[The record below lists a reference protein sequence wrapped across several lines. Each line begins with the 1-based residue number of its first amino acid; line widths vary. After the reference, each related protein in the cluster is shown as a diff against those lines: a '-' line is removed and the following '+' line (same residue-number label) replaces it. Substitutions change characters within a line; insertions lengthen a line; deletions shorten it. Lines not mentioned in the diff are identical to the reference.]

1 MALLSMTGFGRASA
15 QLGGREYVCEI
26 RTVNHRYLDVRI
38 KVPRSLALAELPI
51 KRLVTDGL
59 DRGRVEVSIQ
69 GVGFEDGLST
79 EIAIDRNLAQAVR
92 DAHQHLADEFSLPVK
107 VDTRTLASYPGVLRS
122 CATEVPETAQVDFT
136 RELVA
141 SAIGQLIEMRSTEGL
156 KLGEVLANHLGVL
169 RDFCETVAEAAPSV
183 AKRYR
188 ERLEN
193 RISEVLGDRGLEID
207 ESRILHEVAVFAEK
221 ADVMEEVA
229 RLRAHYDHLD
239 RLIHLDDG
247 EAVGRRMDFLC
258 QEILR
263 EANTIG
269 SKAQSIDLT
278 ECVVGMKA
286 ELERLRE
293 QVQNVE

>member
-1 MALLSMTGFGRASA
+1 
-15 QLGGREYVCEI
+15 
-26 RTVNHRYLDVRI
+26 
-38 KVPRSLALAELPI
+38 
-51 KRLVTDGL
+51 
-59 DRGRVEVSIQ
+59 
-69 GVGFEDGLST
+69 
-79 EIAIDRNLAQAVR
+79 
-92 DAHQHLADEFSLPVK
+92 
-107 VDTRTLASYPGVLRS
+107 
-122 CATEVPETAQVDFT
+122 
-136 RELVA
+136 
-141 SAIGQLIEMRSTEGL
+141 
-156 KLGEVLANHLGVL
+156 
-169 RDFCETVAEAAPSV
+169 
-183 AKRYR
+183 
-188 ERLEN
+188 
-193 RISEVLGDRGLEID
+193 
-207 ESRILHEVAVFAEK
+207 
-221 ADVMEEVA
+221 MEEVA

>member
-15 QLGGREYVCEI
+15 DFAGREYVCEI

-38 KVPRSLALAELPI
+38 KLPRNFASGELAV
-51 KRLVTDGL
+51 KRLATERL
-59 DRGRVEVSIQ
+59 ERGRVEVTIQ
-69 GVGFEDGLST
+69 GVGFDEAAMS
-79 EIAIDRNLAQAVR
+79 EISIDENLARAVH
-92 DAHQHLADEFSLPVK
+92 DAHRSLAERFSVPLH
-107 VDTRTLASYPGVLRS
+107 VDTRTLSSYPGVLRS
-122 CATEVPETAQVDFT
+122 RAPEVPEEEQGRFT
-136 RELVA
+136 TELVVA
-141 SAIGQLIEMRSTEGL
+141 ALDQLVEMRATEGS
-156 KLGEVLANHLGVL
+156 KLGDLLGQHLGLL
-169 RDFCETVAEAAPSV
+169 RGFCETVAKAAPSV
-183 AKRYR
+183 TAKYR
-188 ERLEN
+188 TRLEN
-193 RISEVLGDRGLEID
+193 RIGELLGDNGLEMD
-207 ESRILHEVAVFAEK
+207 EARILHEVGIFAEK
-221 ADVMEEVA
+221 ADVMEEIS
-229 RLRAHYDHLD
+229 RLRAHYEHFE
-239 RLIHLDDG
+239 RLIQLSDN